1 MSLRLCVSSLRQS
14 AEAASAALELRAKAE
29 GFGLRRSA
37 LVACAALALI
47 AGALAYAPQ
56 MQASKHTAAHLGAT
70 LCLEGEDGW
79 QVRLYE
85 SQQLSLG
92 GEKYDRC
99 RAPSEAQYELLRST
113 FSSADEHAGS
123 WTAQADRICVAASKL
138 SHTAAWSGTVVLRRG
153 RPEPGSAAVA
163 MSVECN

>member
-1 MSLRLCVSSLRQS
+1 VSSLRQS

-37 LVACAALALI
+37 LVACTALALV
-47 AGALAYAPQ
+47 AGVLAYAPRA
-56 MQASKHTAAHLGAT
+56 QAGEHTPPYLSAA
-70 LCLEGEDGW
+70 LCLEGDNDW
-79 QVRLYE
+79 QMRLYD

-92 GEKYDRC
+92 SEKHGRC
-99 RAPSEAQYELLRST
+99 RAPSEAQHELLRST

-123 WTAQADRICVAASKL
+123 WTAQADRICVAASRL
-138 SHTAAWSGTVVLRRG
+138 SHTASWSGTVVLRRG
-153 RPEPGSAAVA
+153 RPELGSVAVA